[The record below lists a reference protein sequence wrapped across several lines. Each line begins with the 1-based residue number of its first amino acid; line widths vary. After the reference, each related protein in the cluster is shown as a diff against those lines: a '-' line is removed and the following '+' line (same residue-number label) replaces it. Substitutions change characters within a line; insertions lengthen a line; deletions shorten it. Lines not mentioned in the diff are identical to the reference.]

1 MSQPS
6 LFSSRVSRAAVLVLL
21 FATAFAIR
29 LYDLTDP
36 PLDFHPTRQLLSA
49 MKARAFYYETQP
61 DGISTEQLERGIYL
75 ARLKATVEPVVF
87 ERLAAFTYRFTGEQL
102 WVARVYSSLFWL
114 IGGLFLFLLMRE
126 FTSFDGAIVST
137 AYYLFFPY
145 AIIASRSFQPDILMV
160 ALIVSFWWM
169 LARWLALIPGPSPT
183 GRRGWVEVL
192 LAGLLGGLA
201 IFIKFSAA
209 FFVIGPALALVLS
222 RSSFRDLLRNAQ
234 IWMMAI
240 VGAVPALAYLVYG
253 IFIEG
258 NLGGQFAGR
267 FIPSL
272 LLNPLNYLQ
281 WAVKA
286 DLAAGGIFVALGLL
300 GLFLIDKGPL
310 RSLMAGLWISY
321 LAYSLFF
328 DYHVATHDYYH
339 LPLIA
344 IVAVS
349 LSPLGS
355 GFLARLA
362 ESTLQGARRSVV
374 YLILLF
380 GLFIHVWGVRNQ
392 MKDVDYR
399 PQAAMFSSLG
409 ETLRAEKIVALTQDY
424 GARLE
429 YWGLISTFTWPYIG
443 DETYVN
449 ARGGEISFDDL
460 FAEQSSKKDFFLI
473 TDFEEFNRQPLL
485 RERLTVY
492 PVYMQGDGFVIYD
505 LRDP

>member
-87 ERLAAFTYRFTGEQL
+87 ERLVAFTYRFTGEQL
-102 WVARVYSSLFWL
+102 WVPRVYSSLFWL
-114 IGGLFLFLLMRE
+114 LGGLFLFLLLRE
-126 FTSFDGAIVST
+126 FTSFDGALVST

-160 ALIVSFWWM
+160 TLIVSFWWM
-169 LARWLALIPGPSPT
+169 FARWLRNPT
-183 GRRGWVEVL
+183 WTNAF

-209 FFVIGPALALVLS
+209 FFVIGTALGLVLS
-222 RSSFRDLLRNAQ
+222 RFSFREVLHNTQ
-234 IWMMAI
+234 VWGMAI
-240 VGAVPALAYLVYG
+240 VGALPALLYLIYG
-253 IFIEG
+253 IFIAG

-272 LLNPLNYLQ
+272 LLNPFNYLQ

-286 DLAAGGIFVALGLL
+286 DMAAGGIFIALGLL
-300 GLFLIDKGPL
+300 GFFLTGKGLL
-310 RSLMAGLWISY
+310 RSLMTGMWLSY

-344 IVAVS
+344 IAAVS

-355 GFLARLA
+355 GLFARLA
-362 ESTLQGARRSVV
+362 ESTAQGWQRSAVAA
-374 YLILLF
+374 ILLF
-380 GLFIHVWGVRNQ
+380 GLFINTWGVRNQ
-392 MKDVDYR
+392 MKDADYR
-399 PQAAMFSSLG
+399 PQAAMFTELG
-409 ETLRAEKIVALTQDY
+409 QMLDDEKIVALTQDY

-429 YWGLISTFTWPYIG
+429 YWSLISTFTWPYIG

-473 TDFEEFNRQPLL
+473 TDLEEFNRQPLL
-485 RERLTVY
+485 KERLTVY
-492 PVYMQGDGFVIYD
+492 PVYMQGDGFVVYD
-505 LRDP
+505 LRNP

>member
-29 LYDLTDP
+29 LYDLSDP

-49 MKARAFYYETQP
+49 MKARAFYYEAQP

-87 ERLAAFTYRFTGEQL
+87 ERLVAVTYRFTGEQL

-114 IGGLFLFLLMRE
+114 LGGLFLFLLLRE
-126 FTSFDGAIVST
+126 LTSFDGAIVST

-160 ALIVSFWWM
+160 TLIVSFWWM
-169 LARWLALIPGPSPT
+169 FARWLRNPS
-183 GRRGWVEVL
+183 WANAL
-192 LAGLLGGLA
+192 LAGLFGGLA

-209 FFVIGPALALVLS
+209 FFVIGPALGLALS
-222 RSSFRDLLRNAQ
+222 RASFRDLLRNAQ
-234 IWMMAI
+234 VWGMAI
-240 VGAVPALAYLVYG
+240 VGAIPALLYLIYG

-272 LLNPLNYLQ
+272 LLNPFNYLQ

-286 DLAAGGIFVALGLL
+286 DLAAGGIFIALGLL
-300 GLFLIDKGPL
+300 GFFLAGKSPL
-310 RSLMAGLWISY
+310 RSLMTGLWISY

-344 IVAVS
+344 MVAVS

-355 GFLARLA
+355 GFLTRLA
-362 ESTLQGARRSVV
+362 ESTVQSWQRSVV

-380 GLFIHVWGVRNQ
+380 GLFINIWGVRNQ

-409 ETLRAEKIVALTQDY
+409 ETLRQEKIVALTQDY

-429 YWGLISTFTWPYIG
+429 YWGLLSTFTWPYIG

-449 ARGGEISFDDL
+449 VRGGEISFEDL

-473 TDFEEFNRQPLL
+473 TDLEEFNRQPLL
-485 RERLTVY
+485 IERLDVY
-492 PVYMQGDGFVIYD
+492 PVYIQGDGFVIYD
-505 LRDP
+505 LRNP

>member
-6 LFSSRVSRAAVLVLL
+6 LFSSRVSRAAVLLL
-21 FATAFAIR
+21 MFATAFAIR
-29 LYDLTDP
+29 LYDLSDP

-114 IGGLFLFLLMRE
+114 LGALFLFLLLRE

-145 AIIASRSFQPDILMV
+145 AIIASRSFQPDIIMV
-160 ALIVSFWWM
+160 TLIVCFWWM
-169 LARWLALIPGPSPT
+169 LARWLRNPSWT
-183 GRRGWVEVL
+183 NAL
-192 LAGLLGGLA
+192 LAGLFGGLA

-209 FFVIGPALALVLS
+209 FFVIGPALGLVLS

-234 IWMMAI
+234 IWVMAI
-240 VGAVPALAYLVYG
+240 VGSFPALLYLIYG

-286 DLAAGGIFVALGLL
+286 DLAAGGIFIALALL
-300 GLFLIDKGPL
+300 GFFLTDKGPL

-362 ESTLQGARRSVV
+362 ESTVQGPQRGAV
-374 YLILLF
+374 YAILLF
-380 GLFIHVWGVRNQ
+380 GLFISVWGVRNQ

-399 PQAAMFSSLG
+399 PQAVMFSSLG
-409 ETLRAEKIVALTQDY
+409 ETLRQEKIVALTQDY

-429 YWGLISTFTWPYIG
+429 YWGMISTFTWPYIG

-460 FAEQSSKKDFFLI
+460 FAEQSSKKDYFLI

-485 RERLTVY
+485 KERLKGY

-505 LRDP
+505 LRNP